1 MARIYPDISY
11 GFTQKQQVDI
21 HEPEDYNFVNQSGP
35 DPKGVVIYLHGG
47 GWAAGDK
54 ADGPL
59 MPPCLGGG
67 DDKAQCSIMADQGWV
82 VISANYDL
90 LGPDPDPDPCPALA
104 PRGDGYAPENILQ
117 IARLIR
123 FLAIPGYATGANQA
137 TWELMNRYVLTRGLM
152 VTGGSAGGHLA
163 IAGAFQAADDTGG
176 YWPRG
181 MLTFVG
187 PMDIFPSPENP
198 VSPFGQSIIDAYTL
212 SSEAK
217 QKEASP
223 YWRRDDYATYPGF
236 NLLADPDQRQVKT
249 HVTFW
254 YNTNDTL
261 TPDTSILRFRDWALD
276 QLGPGYALTTAVT
289 EGVPDPDSHNITTS
303 ISGAVLPMTNQ
314 VFYQGLNY
322 PNVQQKLRPT
332 QGMVYPRPLIYRYPR
347 SE

>member
-1 MARIYPDISY
+1 VARIYPDISY
-11 GFTQKQQVDI
+11 GPTQKQQVDI

-47 GWAAGDK
+47 GWAFGDK
-54 ADGPL
+54 AADPSTPICVG
-59 MPPCLGGG
+59 GGG
-67 DDKAQCSIMADQGWV
+67 DDKAQCSIIADAGWV

-90 LGPDPDPDPCPALA
+90 LGPDPDPDPCPGLA
-104 PRGDGYAPENILQ
+104 PRGDGYAPNNILQ
-117 IARLIR
+117 IAELIR
-123 FLAIPGYATGANQA
+123 FLVIPGYATGVNQA

-163 IAGAFQAADDTGG
+163 IAGAFEAASNTG

-181 MLTFVG
+181 MMTFVG

-198 VSPFGQSIIDAYTL
+198 IAPFAQSLIDTYTQ
-212 SSEAK
+212 SSSAK
-217 QKEASP
+217 QQEASP
-223 YWRRDDYATYPGF
+223 WWRKNDYTTYPGF
-236 NLLADPDQRQVKT
+236 DLLANPDQRQVKT

-261 TPDTSILRFRDWALD
+261 TPSTSVLRFRDWILD

-289 EGVPDPDSHNITTS
+289 EGVPDPDSHNITTT
-303 ISGAVLPMTNQ
+303 ISGAVLPMTAE

-322 PNVQQKLRPT
+322 PVVQQKLRPT

-347 SE
+347 QP